1 MGLKNILKKEV
12 ESFKEELIQLRRD
25 FHQHPELG
33 FQEFRTSSIVASYL
47 QDCGIEVEMVAETG
61 VVGVL
66 KGNSPEPVLMLRA
79 DLDALPIEE
88 KTDVPFKSVYEGK
101 MHACGHDGHTAMLMV
116 AAKIMAKHREEL
128 DGTIKFVFQPNEED
142 AGAAIII
149 EEGVMETPKVDAA
162 LGLHLWTPIQ
172 SGKIGVAAGP
182 LMASSYYFWLT
193 IKGKGGHGGAP
204 HLAIDPIFCGK
215 EIMNALQSIETR
227 EQDVLKPTL
236 INFGQF
242 HAGTNPII
250 ISHQAELAGSV
261 RCLHDEDAKIRKRFE
276 EIVSQ
281 VCDMYGAKYELTFK
295 CGNELLDND
304 STMTDLVKESAVE
317 AVGMKNIQET
327 GLTVMLGED
336 FASFANIVPSAFF
349 FLGVGDSEKKTD
361 LPHHHPE
368 FKLDEEVLPLGVE
381 MHIRG
386 SMAYFEK
393 FKNKK

>member
-1 MGLKNILKKEV
+1 MSLKDTMKE
-12 ESFKEELIQLRRD
+12 EISNLKEELIELRRD

-33 FQEFRTSSIVASYL
+33 FEEYRTSGIVSDYL
-47 QDCGIEVEMVAETG
+47 RECGIEVERVAETG

-66 KGNSPEPVLMLRA
+66 KGKKDKPVLMLRA

-88 KTDVPFKSVYEGK
+88 KADVPFKSEYEGK

-116 AAKIMAKHREEL
+116 AAKILAKNRNEL

-149 EEGVMETPKVDAA
+149 EEGVMENPKVDAA
-162 LGLHLWTPIQ
+162 LGLHLWTPLP
-172 SGKIGVAAGP
+172 SGKVGITPGP

-204 HLAIDPIFCGK
+204 HLAVDPIFCGK
-215 EIMNALQSIETR
+215 EIMNALQSIQTR

-261 RCLHDEDAKIRKRFE
+261 RCLHDEDARIRQRFE
-276 EIVSQ
+276 EVVAH
-281 VCDMYGAKYELTFK
+281 VCRMYGAEYELTFK
-295 CGNELLDND
+295 CGNELLNND
-304 STMTDLVKESAVE
+304 AEMTDLVKNSAVE
-317 AVGMKNIQET
+317 AFGAESLQET
-327 GLTVMLGED
+327 DLTVMLGED
-336 FASFANIVPSAFF
+336 FASFANVVPSAFF
-349 FLGVGDSEKKTD
+349 FLGVGDPEKKTD
-361 LPHHHPE
+361 MPHHHPE
-368 FKLDEEVLPLGVE
+368 FKLDEDVLPLGVE
-381 MHIRG
+381 MHLRG
-386 SMAYFEK
+386 ALAYFDK
-393 FKNKK
+393 SKK

>member
-1 MGLKNILKKEV
+1 MELKDVLKKEI
-12 ESFKEELIQLRRD
+12 ESLAEELIELRRD

-33 FQEFRTSSIVASYL
+33 FQEFRTSKIVAEYL
-47 QDCGIEVEMVAETG
+47 RECGIDVEMVAETG

-66 KGNSPEPVLMLRA
+66 KGKSAEPVLMLRA

-88 KTDVPFKSVYEGK
+88 KTDVPFKSVYDGK

-116 AAKIMAKHREEL
+116 AAKILAKNRNEL

-149 EEGVMETPKVDAA
+149 EEGVMENPKVDAA
-162 LGLHLWTPIQ
+162 LGLHLWTPLQ
-172 SGKIGVAAGP
+172 SGKIGITAGP

-204 HLAIDPIFCGK
+204 HLAVDPIFCGK
-215 EIMNALQSIETR
+215 EIMNALQSIQTR

-261 RCLHDEDAKIRKRFE
+261 RCLHDEDARIRERFE
-276 EIVSQ
+276 EIVSH
-281 VCDMYGAKYELTFK
+281 VCKMYGAEYELTFK

-304 STMTDLVKESAVE
+304 SVMTDLVKSSAVE
-317 AVGMKNIQET
+317 AVGET
-327 GLTVMLGED
+327 NLVETDLTVMLGED
-336 FASFANIVPSAFF
+336 FASFANVVPSAFCF
-349 FLGVGDSEKKTD
+349 VGVGDPEKGTD
-361 LPHHHPE
+361 MPHHHPE
-368 FKLDEEVLPLGVE
+368 FKLDEGVLPLGVE
-381 MHIRG
+381 MHVRG
-386 SMAYFEK
+386 AMAYFEK
-393 FKNKK
+393 YQ